1 MQISLHYD
9 DFFWQKNFKIPFLR
23 CLRFSLKSSSNWDLH
38 CLARMLTNF
47 HECYRLSWNVEFLLN
62 GCPKLVRTPSA
73 ICLLAPY
80 YYVFLS
86 ANLRSLIP
94 ERSGTNTWKDKQSLK
109 IDTEMDLHFPVNL
122 DVATTFEKAL
132 QNLERS

>member
-38 CLARMLTNF
+38 CLSRMLTNF

-62 GCPKLVRTPSA
+62 GCQNLLGHLVLYA
-73 ICLLAPY
+73 CLPPY

-122 DVATTFEKAL
+122 DVPTPFERAL

>member
-9 DFFWQKNFKIPFLR
+9 DFFWQKNFKIPFLL

-38 CLARMLTNF
+38 CLARMLSPF
-47 HECYRLSWNVEFLLN
+47 VKCWIFVKWL
-62 GCPKLVRTPSA
+62 PKLVGTPGT

-122 DVATTFEKAL
+122 DVPTTFEKAL